1 MRVCVIVF
9 APFFLTLCAHVT
21 ARVSPP
27 VHRCEVD
34 LCALP
39 ANQRQLFTLTL
50 SPARGVLVFLL
61 AVRTCSG
68 VSVSDLGAAPLDQPH
83 HRQRQLENYVST
95 STALPVGI
103 MLGFLAE
110 SRGPV

>member
-1 MRVCVIVF
+1 M
-9 APFFLTLCAHVT
+9 HVT
-21 ARVSPP
+21 ALTFPR

-34 LCALP
+34 LCAVP
-39 ANQRQLFTLTL
+39 TNQRQLFTLTL

-68 VSVSDLGAAPLDQPH
+68 VSVSDLGAAPLDQPQ

-95 STALPVGI
+95 STACLS
-103 MLGFLAE
+103 A
-110 SRGPV
+110 SCWAS